1 MAMKHHYR
9 GIQLLQEVSLSNREE
24 EEKRL
29 KILLKLYLNVAHC
42 CLKVHWSKKA
52 CIAWREALDIEKKN
66 TKAIFRFGKA
76 KRMFKDYDSAK
87 ELLTKAQKMSIAEK
101 VRSLEDQ
108 LVMYRNN
115 EKALCM
121 NMFKANR

>member
-1 MAMKHHYR
+1 MKHHYR

-66 TKAIFRFGKA
+66 TKARLGRQRECSRITTRP
-76 KRMFKDYDSAK
+76 
-87 ELLTKAQKMSIAEK
+87 
-101 VRSLEDQ
+101 RS
-108 LVMYRNN
+108 
-115 EKALCM
+115 
-121 NMFKANR
+121 F

>member
-1 MAMKHHYR
+1 
-9 GIQLLQEVSLSNREE
+9 
-24 EEKRL
+24 
-29 KILLKLYLNVAHC
+29 
-42 CLKVHWSKKA
+42 
-52 CIAWREALDIEKKN
+52 
-66 TKAIFRFGKA
+66 
-76 KRMFKDYDSAK
+76 MFKDYDSAK

-121 NMFKANR
+121 NMFKPNR